1 MLTHFVSDKIVKLV
15 IMPNY
20 DTSFSI
26 LSKAEYMSIYYLF
39 RRDHESSGLRML
51 TVNNKICQKNR
62 EQAGGMV
69 QRFKHQNRGTKV
81 SYRNHNKYRDASM
94 TEIRTVIYAVI
105 CLPNNNSHGL
115 ITSKSIL
122 AKRNLIIPRL

>member
-51 TVNNKICQKNR
+51 TVNN
-62 EQAGGMV
+62 
-69 QRFKHQNRGTKV
+69 
-81 SYRNHNKYRDASM
+81 
-94 TEIRTVIYAVI
+94 
-105 CLPNNNSHGL
+105 
-115 ITSKSIL
+115 
-122 AKRNLIIPRL
+122 